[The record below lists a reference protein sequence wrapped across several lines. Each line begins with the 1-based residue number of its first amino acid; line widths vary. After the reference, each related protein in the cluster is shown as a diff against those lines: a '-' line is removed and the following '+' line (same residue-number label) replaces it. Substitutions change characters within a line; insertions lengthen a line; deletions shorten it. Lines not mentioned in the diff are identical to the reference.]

1 MNIEDVLRASPNES
15 PSPFFASRVMR
26 SVREPAPIAFPWPR
40 LVFAV
45 TASAIAIA
53 MTVATQPVAD
63 AATVI
68 SFLAVG
74 IAATGVGKLLSA

>member
-1 MNIEDVLRASPNES
+1 MNIEDALRASPDES

-26 SVREPAPIAFPWPR
+26 SVREPVPIAFPWRR

-45 TASAIAIA
+45 TASVVAIGI
-53 MTVATQPVAD
+53 TVAARPVAD
-63 AATVI
+63 AAMVI
-68 SFLAVG
+68 SFVVVG